1 MILDKILNFFHFLNL
16 GKISQINV
24 FDDILDRKKKSLF
37 RLSKHR
43 LTKVKKLHFSKG
55 VIPWFSSKI

>member
-1 MILDKILNFFHFLNL
+1 MILIKKLIFFHFLNL

-24 FDDILDRKKKSLF
+24 FDDILDSKKSLF

-43 LTKVKKLHFSKG
+43 LKKVKKLHFSKG

>member
-1 MILDKILNFFHFLNL
+1 MILVKKLNFFHFLNL

-24 FDDILDRKKKSLF
+24 FDDILDRKKSLF

-43 LTKVKKLHFSKG
+43 LKKVKKIAF
-55 VIPWFSSKI
+55 F

>member
-24 FDDILDRKKKSLF
+24 FDDILERKKKNPF
-37 RLSKHR
+37 
-43 LTKVKKLHFSKG
+43 
-55 VIPWFSSKI
+55 